1 MPNWTRM
8 TPPAAGAFSAT
19 WITRIGGL
27 VFALILGGAFLVQ
40 SCFATVPTDPES
52 LIEPEGIAGARAG
65 AQLGA
70 RVQDLEQRA
79 ALDAAAAE
87 RELAT
92 SGAALGGAQLTPA
105 FNETTGEALPGPP
118 VPQTEGEAELRE
130 ILRLEAIERRTRS
143 LRSAPVAI
151 TYRRPESGGLRTA
164 AATAA
169 AEPTAD
175 ALAQADAPVDDSRA
189 SPPLIPEPVSLMDTI
204 QALQALDA
212 QQTAGAEL
220 DAGRARPSGQQIQPP
235 AVSPLGSTDST
246 RVVQGDPL
254 NPAIVRAPN
263 TPPGWERVYEG
274 SFLEAVL
281 VNQLN
286 GDFPGPV
293 LASVAVP
300 FYSADRQRIVIPRGA
315 RVVGSASAVAGQDQA
330 RLAVGF
336 HRLIFPDGR
345 WVSLAFR
352 GLNQIGEGALKDHVN
367 RHYLS
372 MFASVGAVGIMS
384 GLTLRGSNPYAGGME
399 GVRAGAGQGLA
410 QGATSI
416 LDRFL
421 NRLPT
426 ITIRAG
432 HRLRIWLTSD
442 VLVPRPGETGPASDA
457 GRYLPF
463 GRSGPGVS
471 PDGPQRR
478 EGRRSR

>member
-1 MPNWTRM
+1 M

-27 VFALILGGAFLVQ
+27 VFALILAGAFLVQ
-40 SCFATVPTDPES
+40 SCFSTVPTDPES
-52 LIEPEGIAGARAG
+52 LREPEGIAGDRATV
-65 AQLGA
+65 QLGA

-87 RELAT
+87 RDLAT
-92 SGAALGGAQLTPA
+92 EGAALGGGHVTPA
-105 FNETTGEALPGPP
+105 FNETTGETDGTAPAI
-118 VPQTEGEAELRE
+118 VPLTEAEAELRE
-130 ILRLEAIERRTRS
+130 VLRLEAIERRTRS

-151 TYRRPESGGLRTA
+151 TYRRPETGGLRTA

-169 AEPTAD
+169 AVPTAD
-175 ALAQADAPVDDSRA
+175 ALAQADAPVDESRA
-189 SPPLIPEPVSLMDTI
+189 STPIPTEPVSLMQTI

-220 DAGRARPSGQQIQPP
+220 DAGRARPSGRQIQPP
-235 AVSPLGSTDST
+235 AVSPLGSPDRA
-246 RVVQGDPL
+246 RVVQGDPV
-254 NPAIVRAPN
+254 NPAIVRSPN
-263 TPPGWERVYEG
+263 TPPGWERIYEG
-274 SFLEAVL
+274 SFIEAVL

-315 RVVGSASAVAGQDQA
+315 RVIGSASAVAGQDQE

-345 WVSLAFR
+345 WVSLEFR
-352 GLNQIGEGALKDHVN
+352 GLNQIGEGALKDQVN

-410 QGATSI
+410 QGATNI

-471 PDGPQRR
+471 PGGPQRSD
-478 EGRRSR
+478 GRRSR

>member
-1 MPNWTRM
+1 MR
-8 TPPAAGAFSAT
+8 
-19 WITRIGGL
+19 
-27 VFALILGGAFLVQ
+27 GAFLVQ
-40 SCFATVPTDPES
+40 SCFSTVPTDPES
-52 LIEPEGIAGARAG
+52 LREPEGIAGDRATV
-65 AQLGA
+65 QLGA

-79 ALDAAAAE
+79 ALDAAAAD
-87 RELAT
+87 RALAT
-92 SGAALGGAQLTPA
+92 EGAALGGGHVTPA
-105 FNETTGEALPGPP
+105 FNETTGETDGTAPAI
-118 VPQTEGEAELRE
+118 VPLTEAEAELRE
-130 ILRLEAIERRTRS
+130 VLRLEAIERRTRS
-143 LRSAPVAI
+143 LRSAPIAI
-151 TYRRPESGGLRTA
+151 TYRRPESGGLA
-164 AATAA
+164 PAA

-175 ALAQADAPVDDSRA
+175 APAQAGDENRA
-189 SPPLIPEPVSLMDTI
+189 STPLIPEPVSLMDTI

-235 AVSPLGSTDST
+235 AVSPLGSPDST

-254 NPAIVRAPN
+254 NPAIVRSPN
-263 TPPGWERVYEG
+263 TPPGWERIYEG

-281 VNQLN
+281 VTQLN

-300 FYSADRQRIVIPRGA
+300 FYSADRQRMVIPRGA
-315 RVVGSASAVAGQDQA
+315 RVIGSASAVAGQDQE

-345 WVSLAFR
+345 WVSLEFR
-352 GLNQIGEGALKDHVN
+352 GMNQIGEGALKDQVN

-372 MFASVGAVGIMS
+372 MFASVGAVGIIS
-384 GLTLRGSNPYAGGME
+384 GLTLRGSNPYGGGME

-442 VLVPRPGETGPASDA
+442 VLVPRPGETGPASGA

-471 PDGPQRR
+471 PEGPSRSR
-478 EGRRSR
+478 GRRSR

>member
-1 MPNWTRM
+1 M
-8 TPPAAGAFSAT
+8 TAPAAGTFSAT

-27 VFALILGGAFLVQ
+27 LFAVILGGAFLVQ
-40 SCFATVPTDPES
+40 SCFSTVPTDPES
-52 LIEPEGIAGARAG
+52 LREPEGIAGDRATV
-65 AQLGA
+65 QLGA

-92 SGAALGGAQLTPA
+92 QGAQLTGGHVTPA
-105 FNETTGEALPGPP
+105 FNETTGETDGEAPAI
-118 VPQTEGEAELRE
+118 VPLTEAEAELRE
-130 ILRLEAIERRTRS
+130 VLRLEAIERRTRS
-143 LRSAPVAI
+143 LRSAPIAI
-151 TYRRPESGGLRTA
+151 TYRRPDTGGLA
-164 AATAA
+164 PAA

-175 ALAQADAPVDDSRA
+175 APVDENRA
-189 SPPLIPEPVSLMDTI
+189 STPLIPEPVSVMDTI

-220 DAGRARPSGQQIQPP
+220 DAGRARPSGLQIQPP

-263 TPPGWERVYEG
+263 TPPGWERIYEG
-274 SFLEAVL
+274 SFIEAVL

-315 RVVGSASAVAGQDQA
+315 RLIGYASAVAGQDQE

-352 GLNQIGEGALKDHVN
+352 GLNQIGEGALKDEVN

-384 GLTLRGSNPYAGGME
+384 GLTLRGSDPYAGGME

-410 QGATSI
+410 QGATTI

-471 PDGPQRR
+471 PGGPQRSR
-478 EGRRSR
+478 GRRSR

>member
-1 MPNWTRM
+1 MANWTRL
-8 TPPAAGAFSAT
+8 TAPAAGAFSAT

-27 VFALILGGAFLVQ
+27 VFAVILGGAFLVQ

-105 FNETTGEALPGPP
+105 FNETTGEP
-118 VPQTEGEAELRE
+118 VPGGGPAIVPLTEGEAELRE
-130 ILRLEAIERRTRS
+130 VLRLEAIERRTRS
-143 LRSAPVAI
+143 LRSAPIAI
-151 TYRRPESGGLRTA
+151 TYRRPETGGLAPT
-164 AATAA
+164 A
-169 AEPTAD
+169 AEPT
-175 ALAQADAPVDDSRA
+175 ADAPVDDSRA

-212 QQTAGAEL
+212 QQTSGAEL
-220 DAGRARPSGQQIQPP
+220 DAGRARPSGRQIQPP
-235 AVSPLGSTDST
+235 AVSPLGSPDSA
-246 RVVQGDPL
+246 RVAQGDPVH
-254 NPAIVRAPN
+254 PAIVRAPN
-263 TPPGWERVYEG
+263 TPPGWERIYEG
-274 SFLEAVL
+274 SFIEAVL

-300 FYSADRQRIVIPRGA
+300 FYSADRQRMVIPRGA
-315 RVVGSASAVAGQDQA
+315 RVIGSASAVAGQDQA

-345 WVSLAFR
+345 WVSLEFR
-352 GLNQIGEGALKDHVN
+352 GLNQIGEGALKDQVN
-367 RHYLS
+367 RHYFS

-410 QGATSI
+410 QGATTI

-457 GRYLPF
+457 GRDLPF

-471 PDGPQRR
+471 PGGPQRS

>member
-1 MPNWTRM
+1 MPNWTRL
-8 TPPAAGAFSAT
+8 TAPAAGAFSTT
-19 WITRIGGL
+19 WITRIGAL
-27 VFALILGGAFLVQ
+27 LFALILGGAFLVQ
-40 SCFATVPTDPES
+40 SCFSTVPTDPES
-52 LIEPEGIAGARAG
+52 LREPEGIAGDRATV
-65 AQLGA
+65 QLGA

-92 SGAALGGAQLTPA
+92 QGAQLTGGHVTPA
-105 FNETTGEALPGPP
+105 FNETTGETDGEAPAI
-118 VPQTEGEAELRE
+118 VPLTEAEAELRE
-130 ILRLEAIERRTRS
+130 VLRLEAIERRTRS
-143 LRSAPVAI
+143 LRSAPIAI
-151 TYRRPESGGLRTA
+151 TYRRPDTGGLA
-164 AATAA
+164 PAA

-175 ALAQADAPVDDSRA
+175 APVDENRA
-189 SPPLIPEPVSLMDTI
+189 STPLIPEPVSVMDTI

-220 DAGRARPSGQQIQPP
+220 DAGRARPSGRQIQPP

-254 NPAIVRAPN
+254 NPAIVRSPN
-263 TPPGWERVYEG
+263 TPPGWERIYEG
-274 SFLEAVL
+274 SFIEAVL

-315 RVVGSASAVAGQDQA
+315 RVIGSASAVAGQDQE

-352 GLNQIGEGALKDHVN
+352 GLNQIGEGALKDQVN
-367 RHYLS
+367 RHYIS

-410 QGATSI
+410 QGATTI

-463 GRSGPGVS
+463 GRS
-471 PDGPQRR
+471 R
-478 EGRRSR
+478 

>member
-1 MPNWTRM
+1 MPNWTRL
-8 TPPAAGAFSAT
+8 TAPAAGAFSAT
-19 WITRIGGL
+19 WITRIGGI
-27 VFALILGGAFLVQ
+27 VFALILAGAFLVQ
-40 SCFATVPTDPES
+40 SCFSTVPTDPEA
-52 LIEPEGIAGARAG
+52 LLEPEGIAGDRAT

-70 RVQDLEQRA
+70 RVQDIEQRA

-87 RELAT
+87 RQLA
-92 SGAALGGAQLTPA
+92 SQGAQLAGGQVSPA
-105 FNETTGEALPGPP
+105 FDETTGETLPDGPI
-118 VPQTEGEAELRE
+118 VSLTEDEAQLRE
-130 ILRLEAIERRTRS
+130 VLRLEAIERRTRS
-143 LRSAPVAI
+143 LRSAPVVI
-151 TYRRPESGGLRTA
+151 TYRRPESGGLAPAA

-175 ALAQADAPVDDSRA
+175 APAQAGDDNRA
-189 SPPLIPEPVSLMDTI
+189 STSLTAESPDFLESLA
-204 QALQALDA
+204 ALQALDA
-212 QQTAGAEL
+212 QLEGGTEL
-220 DAGRARPSGQQIQPP
+220 DTGRALPSGRQIQPP
-235 AVSPLGSTDST
+235 AVSPLGATDSA
-246 RVVQGDPL
+246 RVPQGDPF
-254 NPAIVRAPN
+254 NPAIVRTPDD
-263 TPPGWERVYEG
+263 PPGWERIYEG
-274 SFLEAVL
+274 SFIEGVL

-300 FYSADRQRIVIPRGA
+300 VYSSDRQRMVIPRGA
-315 RVVGSASAVAGQDQA
+315 RVIGSASAVVGQDQE

-345 WVSLAFR
+345 WVSLEFT

-367 RHYLS
+367 RHYFS
-372 MFASVGAVGIMS
+372 MFASVGAVGIIS

-410 QGATSI
+410 QGATNI

-442 VLVPRPGETGPASDA
+442 VLVPRPA
-457 GRYLPF
+457 
-463 GRSGPGVS
+463 
-471 PDGPQRR
+471 
-478 EGRRSR
+478 

>member
-1 MPNWTRM
+1 M
-8 TPPAAGAFSAT
+8 TAPAAGTFSAT

-27 VFALILGGAFLVQ
+27 LFAVILGGAFLVQ
-40 SCFATVPTDPES
+40 SCFSTVPTDPES
-52 LIEPEGIAGARAG
+52 LREPEGIAGDRATV
-65 AQLGA
+65 QLGA

-92 SGAALGGAQLTPA
+92 QGAQLTGGHVTPA
-105 FNETTGEALPGPP
+105 FNETTGETDGEAPAI
-118 VPQTEGEAELRE
+118 VPLTEAEAELRE
-130 ILRLEAIERRTRS
+130 VLRLEAIERRTRS
-143 LRSAPVAI
+143 LRSAPIAI
-151 TYRRPESGGLRTA
+151 TYRRPDTGGLA
-164 AATAA
+164 PAA
-169 AEPTAD
+169 AELTAD
-175 ALAQADAPVDDSRA
+175 APAQADAPVDENRA
-189 SPPLIPEPVSLMDTI
+189 STPLIPEPVSLMDTI

-220 DAGRARPSGQQIQPP
+220 DAGRALPSGLQIQPP

-254 NPAIVRAPN
+254 NPAIVRSPN
-263 TPPGWERVYEG
+263 TPPGWERIYEG
-274 SFLEAVL
+274 SFIEAVL
-281 VNQLN
+281 VNQLS

-315 RVVGSASAVAGQDQA
+315 RLIGSASAVAGQDQE

-345 WVSLAFR
+345 WVSLEFR
-352 GLNQIGEGALKDHVN
+352 GLNQIGEGALKDQVN
-367 RHYLS
+367 RHYFS

-384 GLTLRGSNPYAGGME
+384 GLTLRGSDPYAGGME

-442 VLVPRPGETGPASDA
+442 VLVPRPG
-457 GRYLPF
+457 
-463 GRSGPGVS
+463 
-471 PDGPQRR
+471 
-478 EGRRSR
+478 